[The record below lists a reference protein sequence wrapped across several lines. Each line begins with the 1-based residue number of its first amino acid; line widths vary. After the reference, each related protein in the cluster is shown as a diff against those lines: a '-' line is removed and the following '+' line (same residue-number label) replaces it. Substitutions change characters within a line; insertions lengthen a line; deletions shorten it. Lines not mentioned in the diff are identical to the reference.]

1 MNVEG
6 CSHEGWGW
14 NVGIG
19 GDPSWN
25 YSSLSMLLK
34 IAMEMLVPGMFPS
47 QEGSFGN
54 NRMLP

>member
-1 MNVEG
+1 M
-6 CSHEGWGW
+6 
-14 NVGIG
+14 GIG

-47 QEGSFGN
+47 REASFGN
-54 NRMLP
+54 SRMLP